1 MIRFVKLKR
10 IMANLDRI
18 RTELEFDFF
27 QFSKLLFRLLRFSFK
42 LNFNYVLHTNA
53 HNSPDKVT
61 DLAIACVEVL
71 EHFNHGNK
79 AR

>member
-1 MIRFVKLKR
+1 MERGSNKTP
-10 IMANLDRI
+10 
-18 RTELEFDFF
+18 RTSF

-53 HNSPDKVT
+53 HNSIDKVT